1 MQEVA
6 DVMAADEEWAPVLL
20 AEPESL
26 GVEQIA
32 AEGVTMRV
40 QVRTTN
46 ADQWRVARELR
57 MRLKERL
64 VAEGIRMPPPL
75 VGAGVSTGAGPR

>member
-1 MQEVA
+1 M
-6 DVMAADEEWAPVLL
+6 LL

-26 GVEQIA
+26 GVEQIT
-32 AEGVTMRV
+32 AEGVVLRL

-46 ADQWRVARELR
+46 ADQWRVGRELR

-64 VAEGIRMPPPL
+64 RRRGHPHAARRCSAARAAA
-75 VGAGVSTGAGPR
+75 VGGR